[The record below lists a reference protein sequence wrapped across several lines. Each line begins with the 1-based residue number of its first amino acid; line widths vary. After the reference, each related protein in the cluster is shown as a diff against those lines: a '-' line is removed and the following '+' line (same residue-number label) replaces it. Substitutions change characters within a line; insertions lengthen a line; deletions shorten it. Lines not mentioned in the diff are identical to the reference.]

1 MLLSMLISS
10 APGCSSACWLCWPN
24 WLHHLAGSSTCQ
36 QHDGHHTLPNWLG
49 VCRWRPY
56 CCWRTAAVPTG
67 SNNSTGRGNQLG
79 GVQWYVCTETLFH
92 MCVHLLIVPCCR
104 VHVSA
109 CVASIL
115 APDLGTTGIQLLVLE
130 CAWCF
135 AVVMPGWAPVSQSGA
150 IISEAQSAPAVITS
164 ATPCP
169 AGEPALHPHQPA
181 CMHHVDHTVFPNPVA
196 SPAAQCRQHY

>member
-24 WLHHLAGSSTCQ
+24 RLHHLAGSSTCQ

-115 APDLGTTGIQLLVLE
+115 APDLGTTGIQLTCVGM
-130 CAWCF
+130 CVVFCSGDAWLGASVTKRRHHQRVSERTSCHHQRY
-135 AVVMPGWAPVSQSGA
+135 AMP
-150 IISEAQSAPAVITS
+150 
-164 ATPCP
+164 
-169 AGEPALHPHQPA
+169 
-181 CMHHVDHTVFPNPVA
+181 
-196 SPAAQCRQHY
+196 CR